1 MSEPSVPQVA
11 KWPFFL
17 GDALLLAFTW
27 VAVHLSAH
35 PLGIWQVV
43 VGGACVGLAAWVSIT
58 PFVLE
63 HRAAMKMAE
72 ASGLTNAVAQIK
84 NLGQIADQIN
94 SATSHWQSA
103 LDESAKTVAAAREIS
118 ERMTAEAKAF
128 AEFMQKANDSEK
140 AHLRLE
146 VEKLRRAE
154 ADWLQIITHI
164 LDHVHA
170 LCLAAAKSG
179 QPHLVEQLGTFQNA
193 CRDAAR
199 RVGLVP
205 FVVAPEES
213 FNNRLHQLVDANSE
227 PPPDARVAETLAT
240 GYTFQGQLLRK
251 ALVTLQ
257 PVNSPSAEPAAPPA
271 TPEPEVP
278 GTPPVDASIDQPAA
292 GA

>member
-1 MSEPSVPQVA
+1 MSEPSVPRVA

-17 GDALLLAFTW
+17 GDALLLVFAGT
-27 VAVHLSAH
+27 AVYLSAH
-35 PLGIWQVV
+35 PLGIGQVV
-43 VGGACVGLAAWVSIT
+43 VGAGCVGLAAWVSIT

-63 HRAAMKMAE
+63 YRAAIKMAE

-84 NLGQIADQIN
+84 NLGQIAKQIN
-94 SATSHWQSA
+94 SATNHWQNA

-154 ADWLQIITHI
+154 ADWLQILTHV

-193 CRDAAR
+193 CRDAVR

-205 FVVAPEES
+205 FVVAPEEL
-213 FNNRLHQLVDANSE
+213 FNTRLHQLVDANTE
-227 PPPDARVAETLAT
+227 PPPNVRVAETLAT

-257 PVNSPSAEPAAPPA
+257 PANSPSADAAAPPSTLELEA
-271 TPEPEVP
+271 S
-278 GTPPVDASIDQPAA
+278 GTPPVDSSTQPPAA
-292 GA
+292 GG